1 MKHKIKRSI
10 LALLACAM
18 ILSISC
24 SPSSNS
30 TDQGSTEK
38 QEAQTDTRTEE
49 TSTPTEDLQTEDLT
63 STDIMTDAVTVAPI
77 EDNETADEASD
88 TPSDVDTTEPTEDS
102 ESISGE
108 ETNAPVEDNE
118 TTDVTTSD
126 VTTSEPM
133 QESTQLEDE
142 TTPSDETTFCDTT
155 SDETSAVHT
164 HAYGVWTVVK
174 KATCTSSGTEQRT
187 CVCGDKQTRA
197 VKATGHTEITVKG
210 KEATCTESGLTDGKK
225 CSVCG
230 TVTVKQATV
239 QAKGHTEITV
249 SGRSATCSESGLT
262 AGKKCSV
269 CGVFTVKQATV
280 QAKGHKYVTISEP
293 NGDPYSAD
301 FMKSGQE
308 KCSVC
313 GDEQEIKYKTPNV
326 SDEEYAR
333 LLAQRMLYYIN
344 EYRKAEGSP
353 TAQMLPNMTEYAEY
367 RAVQLSTN
375 FDHDALDERKAAT
388 ELQYGKYTTYTLDGI
403 SEDVINALKN
413 MGFYTFAD
421 NSMSFYSPECGE
433 AILTNSKWW
442 LNLND
447 RAKQMATQVF
457 ESKGH
462 WGNDC
467 GGVGDPVRIYVS
479 IGCYYC
485 NDKFYCAV
493 CTSDTDI
500 YG

>member
-1 MKHKIKRSI
+1 MKRRKDMKHKIKRSI

-38 QEAQTDTRTEE
+38 QEAQTDTRIEG
-49 TSTPTEDLQTEDLT
+49 TSTPTEDLQTEDLA
-63 STDIMTDAVTVAPI
+63 STDIMTDAETNAPV

-88 TPSDVDTTEPTEDS
+88 TPGGADTTEPTEDT
-102 ESISGE
+102 ESISGD

-142 TTPSDETTFCDTT
+142 TTSGDTT
-155 SDETSAVHT
+155 SDETSAPHT
-164 HAYGVWTVVK
+164 HAYGVWTAVK
-174 KATCTSSGTEQRT
+174 KATCTASGTEQRT

-197 VKATGHTEITVKG
+197 VNATGHTEITVKG
-210 KEATCTESGLTDGKK
+210 KAATCTESGLTDGKK

-230 TVTVKQATV
+230 TVTVKQTAIK
-239 QAKGHTEITV
+239 AKGHTEITV
-249 SGRSATCSESGLT
+249 SGKSATCSENGLT

-280 QAKGHKYVTISEP
+280 QAKGHKYITLSEP

-375 FDHDALDERKAAT
+375 FAHDGDDEGAAAT
-388 ELQYGKYTTYTLDGI
+388 
-403 SEDVINALKN
+403 ALKYGQYYEFEESYLDLET
-413 MGFYTFAD
+413 MEVVYTGNILKGYA
-421 NSMSFYSPECGE
+421 PQCGE